1 MSDSG
6 HISDASEMSLAAA
19 PLTVSDNAAAALV
32 RHYAALM
39 DHAVAL
45 RDEVDL
51 AWGSLSV
58 DDIDGRRRLV
68 KLEAAVSAQAVASDL
83 GPKLLAAL
91 TALGCTPAGRGVKGQ
106 EKPVATDPKRV
117 AHDEIKARRERRQN
131 GTAAMDA
138 TP

>member
-6 HISDASEMSLAAA
+6 HISEASEKSLAATA
-19 PLTVSDNAAAALV
+19 LTVSDNAAAALV

-51 AWGSLSV
+51 AWESLSV
-58 DDIDGRRRLV
+58 DDIDGRRRLA
-68 KLEAAVSAQAVASDL
+68 KLEAAVSAQTVASDL

-106 EKPVATDPKRV
+106 EKPVAADPKRA
-117 AHDEIKARRERRQN
+117 AHDELKDRRKARAHR
-131 GTAAMDA
+131 AATVDA
-138 TP
+138 AP